1 MNTLRK
7 IIALLLLFST
17 TLLAGET
24 VIKADN
30 ISIIRQLD
38 TEICADLAARFKSS
52 NLHFS
57 SVNVSEHS
65 SRALFV
71 NLIRQALSADSV
83 LRDNPSS
90 PDAPE
95 PQSLE
100 ITISDNNVYYDI
112 YPASSDSVVR
122 RINVEI
128 IYLGETNISGE
139 ISRKYLD
146 TLARED
152 VPYIERSENNFAR
165 GVLPVQSAS
174 WLDEYLT
181 PIVVVGAS
189 ILAVVLFFTV
199 RSK

>member
-38 TEICADLAARFKSS
+38 TEICSDLAARFKRS

-57 SVNVSEHS
+57 SVNVSDHS

-71 NLIRQALSADSV
+71 NLVRQALSADSI
-83 LRDNPSS
+83 LRDNSSS

-112 YPASSDSVVR
+112 YSANSDSVVR